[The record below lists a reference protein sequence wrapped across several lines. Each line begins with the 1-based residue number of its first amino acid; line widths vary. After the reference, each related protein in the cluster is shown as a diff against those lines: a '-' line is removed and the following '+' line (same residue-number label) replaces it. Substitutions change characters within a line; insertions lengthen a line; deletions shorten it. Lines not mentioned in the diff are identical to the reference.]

1 MDQHPWR
8 HPSQADRGWDQPLP
22 AIVELKPD
30 YGAELPLWGDGLG
43 NISWQFTKFSPQLLD
58 RLAAWQQ
65 DFDTG
70 FDRGT
75 GWRSA
80 ELRDRWASQA
90 ENLAADVQAELGTR
104 ARLIADLWPLSG

>member
-8 HPSQADRGWDQPLP
+8 HPSQPDRSWDQPLP
-22 AIVELKPD
+22 AIIELKPD
-30 YGAELPLWGDGLG
+30 YSAQLPLWADGFG

-70 FDRGT
+70 FHPET
-75 GWRSA
+75 GWQSA
-80 ELRDRWASQA
+80 ELRDQWASQA
-90 ENLAADVQAELGTR
+90 DSLAADVQAELGTR
-104 ARLIADLWPLSG
+104 AKLIVDLWPLSG